1 MATHLDN
8 GAAFFPFRLGAFMTS
23 LFGGMGVLLAGIGLY
38 GMVAFQVGRR
48 TQEIGVRMA
57 LGASAALIIRDVLL
71 QGGRSALIGI
81 AIGVVLS
88 TGLAQLLKG
97 LLFGVNPFDPLTYL
111 MVAVFLA
118 AICLVAS
125 FVPARR
131 AVGVDPLIALRAD

>member
-1 MATHLDN
+1 
-8 GAAFFPFRLGAFMTS
+8 MTS

-57 LGASAALIIRDVLL
+57 LGASAAVIIRDVLV

-111 MVAVFLA
+111 LVAVFLA